1 MFFGGSSESSDA
13 KRQHFAILNPYRQLS
28 KCNEASYH
36 WLINDASRSA
46 TGPLIRQRV
55 AFLGVFSFVHELCDM
70 ITKIGNEDDELSP
83 TRVSQLVATLKM
95 PWLWGD
101 LGKRRLALKTAIG
114 LGLGSLWV
122 SIPYCVCTVSTGLK
136 VL

>member
-1 MFFGGSSESSDA
+1 M
-13 KRQHFAILNPYRQLS
+13 
-28 KCNEASYH
+28 
-36 WLINDASRSA
+36 
-46 TGPLIRQRV
+46 
-55 AFLGVFSFVHELCDM
+55 GVFSFVHELCDM